1 MSLDEWICYG
11 IPEETQAEASQWIAQ
26 LDGDDVSA
34 GMRSR
39 FSVWLDAD
47 PMNRWAY
54 EELSLVWARVA
65 TLSDRR
71 VQIHESKVLIFPST
85 DATPVQKAS
94 THAWWQSAAAILLI
108 VAGFSFAWLSP
119 APAIESGSTENA
131 QTDHLSFGFE

>member
-11 IPEETQAEASQWIAQ
+11 IPEETQAEASGWIAR

-34 GMRSR
+34 EMRSR
-39 FSVWLDAD
+39 FSLWLDAD
-47 PMNRWAY
+47 PTNRWAY

-71 VQIHESKVLIFPST
+71 AQIHESKVLIFPT
-85 DATPVQKAS
+85 PDTAPVQKVS
-94 THAWWQSAAAILLI
+94 KHSWWQSAAAILLI

-119 APAIESGSTENA
+119 VPVIESGSTENTQA
-131 QTDHLSFGFE
+131 DHFLFGFE